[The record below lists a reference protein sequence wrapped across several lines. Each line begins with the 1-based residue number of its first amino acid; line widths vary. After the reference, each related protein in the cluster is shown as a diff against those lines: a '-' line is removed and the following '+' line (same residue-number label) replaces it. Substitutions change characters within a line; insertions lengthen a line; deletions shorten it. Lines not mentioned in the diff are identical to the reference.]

1 MYLMTALPLPPHISR
16 KHRIFLVEDH
26 PIVREGVAQLINDEP
41 DMLVCGQSDDIDGTL
56 REIERAAP
64 DVVVVDLLLGEFD
77 GLDLV
82 RELKARHP
90 HVRTL
95 VLSMYKESLYA
106 ERSLRAGAR
115 GYVTKLAPTE
125 TVLTAIRRVLSGGIY
140 VSERMT
146 STLLSKLT
154 GGGDAGADP
163 ADDLRRVSDRE
174 FEVFRLIGQ
183 SLGPT
188 QIAERLGVSVKTVET
203 YKDNLKRK
211 LGLETGRDLLRR
223 ALEHAMEEGVA
234 RGPSG
239 ELTTRPPNPMAR
251 RRSPRDPGNP

>member
-1 MYLMTALPLPPHISR
+1 MTAVPLPPHTSR
-16 KHRIFLVEDH
+16 KHRVFLVEDH

-41 DMLVCGQSDDIDGTL
+41 DMEVCGQSDDIERTL
-56 REIERAAP
+56 GEVARSAP

-90 HVRTL
+90 GLRTL

-140 VSERMT
+140 VSEQMT

-154 GGGDAGADP
+154 GGDDHAGADP
-163 ADDLRRVSDRE
+163 SEALRRLSDRE

-183 SLGPT
+183 SLGPS

-223 ALEHAMEEGVA
+223 ALEHALEHTMEQDVP
-234 RGPSG
+234 RTPSI
-239 ELTTRPPNPMAR
+239 EPPEPTSRRRPP
-251 RRSPRDPGNP
+251 RD

>member
-1 MYLMTALPLPPHISR
+1 MTAVPVPPHTSR
-16 KHRIFLVEDH
+16 KHRVFLVEDH

-41 DMLVCGQSDDIDGTL
+41 DMEVCGQSDDIERTL
-56 REIERAAP
+56 REIDRCSP
-64 DVVVVDLLLGEFD
+64 DVVVVDLLLGDFD

-90 HVRTL
+90 GVRTL

-146 STLLSKLT
+146 STLLS
-154 GGGDAGADP
+154 
-163 ADDLRRVSDRE
+163 
-174 FEVFRLIGQ
+174 
-183 SLGPT
+183 
-188 QIAERLGVSVKTVET
+188 
-203 YKDNLKRK
+203 NC
-211 LGLETGRDLLRR
+211 LLYTS
-223 ALEHAMEEGVA
+223 
-234 RGPSG
+234 P
-239 ELTTRPPNPMAR
+239 
-251 RRSPRDPGNP
+251 SPRDS